1 MRFKT
6 VEVPYH
12 VYIGEGA
19 ISKLPKVLRSLEADY
34 FLLLTDEVVKN
45 LVVVEIVEELTE
57 FEYDMLLVESAR
69 MEEARKIV
77 LRSGFADYDA
87 VVGIGGGKVLD
98 VAKVVSSEL
107 NASMISVPTTA
118 SHDGIASPVA
128 SFKENG
134 KPISISTNPPSAVI
148 ADLSIIKNCPIR
160 LLRSGYGDLIS
171 NLSSVKDWQLA
182 RDLVGEDYNE
192 VAASLAV
199 MPAQLMVSKAD
210 EIDLTLTPHL
220 LMLMRGLI
228 MSGVAIAF
236 VGSSRPASGAEH
248 KFSHALDYLGYG
260 NGTHGEQVALGTIIM
275 EYLHEKHYGKG
286 NWEQVKRSLEKVHA
300 PTTAKE
306 LGLTREQ
313 VLEALLLAMKLRR
326 KRFTILEAVKPT
338 KEEFEV
344 VLEKTGVA

>member
-6 VEVPYH
+6 VDLPYH
-12 VYIGEGA
+12 VYIGEDV
-19 ISKLPKVLRSLEADY
+19 IQKLPKVLRSLDANY
-34 FLLLTDEVVKN
+34 YLLLTDEVVKN
-45 LVVVEIVEELTE
+45 LVVVGLKEILSE
-57 FEYDMLLVESAR
+57 FEYDLMLVESAR
-69 MEEARKIV
+69 MEEARRIV
-77 LRSGFADYDA
+77 LRGGFADYDA
-87 VVGIGGGKVLD
+87 VVGVGGGKVLD
-98 VAKVVSSEL
+98 VSKVVASEL
-107 NASMISVPTTA
+107 NASLISIPTTA

-148 ADLSIIKNCPIR
+148 ADLNIIKNCPIR
-160 LLRSGYGDLIS
+160 LLRSGYGDLVS
-171 NLSSVKDWQLA
+171 NVSSVKDWQLA

-199 MPAQLMVSKAD
+199 MPAELMVSKAD
-210 EIDLTLTPHL
+210 ELDLTLPPHL
-220 LMLMRGLI
+220 QMLLRGLI

-275 EYLHEKHYGKG
+275 EYLHEKHYGRG
-286 NWEQVKRSLEKVHA
+286 DWEQVKTSLEKVHA

-306 LGLTREQ
+306 IGLTREQ
-313 VLEALLLAMKLRR
+313 VLEALQLAMKLRK

-338 KEEFEV
+338 KDEFEL
-344 VLEKTGVA
+344 VLDKTGVA

>member
-6 VEVPYH
+6 VDLPYH
-12 VYIGEGA
+12 VYIGENV
-19 ISKLPKVLRSLEADY
+19 ISKLPKVLSSLDANY

-45 LVVVEIVEELTE
+45 LVVVNLKEALTE
-57 FEYDMLLVESAR
+57 FEYDMMLVESAK

-77 LRSGFADYDA
+77 LRGGFADYDA
-87 VVGIGGGKVLD
+87 VVGVGGGKVLD
-98 VAKVVSSEL
+98 VSKVVASEL
-107 NASMISVPTTA
+107 NASMVSVPTTA

-148 ADLSIIKNCPIR
+148 ADINIIKNCPIR
-160 LLRSGYGDLIS
+160 LLRSGYGDLVS

-210 EIDLTLTPHL
+210 ELDLTLPPHL
-220 LMLMRGLI
+220 LMLLRGLI

-236 VGSSRPASGAEH
+236 VAQADPQVEQSTSSATPSITSVTAM
-248 KFSHALDYLGYG
+248 ALM
-260 NGTHGEQVALGTIIM
+260 VS
-275 EYLHEKHYGKG
+275 
-286 NWEQVKRSLEKVHA
+286 R
-300 PTTAKE
+300 
-306 LGLTREQ
+306 
-313 VLEALLLAMKLRR
+313 LLSVR
-326 KRFTILEAVKPT
+326 
-338 KEEFEV
+338 
-344 VLEKTGVA
+344 